1 MVIFSDPATEIIPSW
16 IGSSRSSKDARR
28 LSGGVTKKRRVQELG
43 EKAAGEG
50 SGDDLARG
58 RASYERRAWKD
69 AYESLTRADRA
80 ASLGAEDLELLATS
94 AFMLGRDDEYL
105 SVLERAHHAYTEAGE
120 TRHAVRCA
128 FWVGINLALRGEMGP
143 AGGWLGRAHRI
154 LGDEDS
160 VERGYL
166 LMPLVFQHEAGGDFA
181 AAAAVAAD
189 AAAVADRFGD
199 AEGFAL
205 AVHAQGTMLIKAG
218 RVREGLALL
227 DEAMVTV
234 AGGKA
239 SPMATGIVYCGVI
252 LACQEVYEV
261 RRAQEWTAV
270 LTRWCE
276 AQPDLVAFTGR
287 CLVHRAEIMQLHG
300 EWSDALEEARRAGE
314 RLARS
319 FNRAAAAQAF
329 YRQGEVH
336 RLRGEF
342 EDAERAYREASR
354 FGWEPQPGMALLRLA
369 QGRREAAEATIRRAV
384 GEATQPLRRA
394 NLLPA
399 YVEIMLA
406 AGDVEKAR
414 TGCRE
419 LEEVAGRYESAMLAA
434 LVAHARGASELAAG
448 DPRSA
453 LGSLRQ
459 AGETWQD
466 LDVPYDA
473 ARARVLV
480 AEACRAL
487 GDDDA
492 AVLEL
497 EAAREMFADL
507 GAAPDLA
514 RLDSAAG
521 RAAQGTHGLTPRQVE
536 VLRLVSAGKSNREIA
551 AALVISEHTVA
562 RHVQNIFA
570 ALGVS
575 SRTAASAFAFEHDLV

>member
-1 MVIFSDPATEIIPSW
+1 MHGLDDE
-16 IGSSRSSKDARR
+16 GED
-28 LSGGVTKKRRVQELG
+28 EL
-43 EKAAGEG
+43 E
-50 SGDDLARG
+50 RG
-58 RASYERRAWKD
+58 RAAYERHAWKS
-69 AYESLTRADRA
+69 AYESLSRVDKA
-80 ASLGAEDLELLATS
+80 ALLGAEDLELLATS
-94 AFMLGRDDEYL
+94 AYMLGRDNEYL
-105 SVLERAHHAYTEAGE
+105 SGLERAHHAYLEAGR
-120 TRHAVRCA
+120 TLPAVRCA
-128 FWVGINLALRGEMGP
+128 FWVGINHALRGEMGP
-143 AGGWLGRAHRI
+143 AGGWLGRAHR
-154 LGDEDS
+154 LVGEEDS

-166 LMPLVFQHEAGGDFA
+166 LIPLVFQHEASGDFTA
-181 AAAAVAAD
+181 AASVAAE
-189 AAAVADRFGD
+189 AAALARRFGH
-199 AEGFAL
+199 AEGYAL
-205 AVHAQGTMLIKAG
+205 SVQAQGSMLIKAG
-218 RVREGLALL
+218 RVQEGLALL
-227 DEAMVTV
+227 DEAMVTI
-234 AGGKA
+234 AGGKV
-239 SPMATGIVYCGVI
+239 PPLATGIVYCGVI

-276 AQPDLVAFTGR
+276 QQPDLVAFTGR

-300 EWSDALEEARRAGE
+300 AWNDALEEARRAGE

-319 FNRAAAAQAF
+319 FNRGAAAQAF

-342 EDAERAYREASR
+342 AEAESAYREASR

-369 QGRREAAEATIRRAV
+369 QGRRDAAAATIRRAV
-384 GEATQPLRRA
+384 DEAAQPLRRA

-406 AGDVEKAR
+406 TGNVEEAR
-414 TGCRE
+414 ASCRE
-419 LEEVAGRYESAMLAA
+419 LEEIAGRYESAMLAA
-434 LVAHARGASELAAG
+434 LVAHARGASELTGG

-453 LGSLRQ
+453 LVSLRQ

-466 LDVPYDA
+466 LGAPYDA

-480 AEACRAL
+480 ADACRAL

-492 AVLEL
+492 AALEL
-497 EAAREMFADL
+497 EAARGMFAEL

-514 RLDSAAG
+514 QLDAAARRSG
-521 RAAQGTHGLTPRQVE
+521 PDAYGLTPRQLD
-536 VLRLVSAGKSNREIA
+536 VLRLVAAGQSNREIA

-570 ALGVS
+570 TLGVS

>member
-1 MVIFSDPATEIIPSW
+1 MEKQHV
-16 IGSSRSSKDARR
+16 SS
-28 LSGGVTKKRRVQELG
+28 
-43 EKAAGEG
+43 
-50 SGDDLARG
+50 DDLQRG
-58 RASYERRAWKD
+58 RTAYERREWKD
-69 AYESLTRADRA
+69 AHEALTHADKA
-80 ASLGAEDLELLATS
+80 ARLGAEDLELLATS

-105 SVLERAHHAYTEAGE
+105 SVLERAHHAHLEAGQ
-120 TRHAVRCA
+120 TLPAVRCA
-128 FWVGINLALRGEMGP
+128 FWVGINYALRGEMGP
-143 AGGWLGRAHRI
+143 AGGWLGRAHG
-154 LGDEDS
+154 LVGEEDS

-166 LMPLVFQHEAGGDFA
+166 LIPLVFQHEASGDFMA
-181 AAAAVAAD
+181 AASVAAD
-189 AAAVADRFGD
+189 AAALAKRFGH
-199 AEGFAL
+199 AEGYAL
-205 AVHAQGTMLIKAG
+205 SVQAQGSMLIKAG
-218 RVREGLALL
+218 RVKEGLALL
-227 DEAMVTV
+227 DEAMVTI
-234 AGGKA
+234 AGGKV

-276 AQPDLVAFTGR
+276 QQPDLVAFTGR

-300 EWSDALEEARRAGE
+300 AWNDALGEARRAGE

-319 FNRAAAAQAF
+319 FNRGAAAQAF

-336 RLRGEF
+336 RLLGEF
-342 EDAERAYREASR
+342 AEAESAYREASR

-369 QGRREAAEATIRRAV
+369 QGRPAAAAATIRRAV
-384 GEATQPLRRA
+384 SEATQPLRRA

-406 AGDVEKAR
+406 SGNVEEAR
-414 TGCRE
+414 IGCRE
-419 LEEVAGRYESAMLAA
+419 LEEIAERYESAMLAA

-448 DPRSA
+448 DARSA
-453 LGSLRQ
+453 LASLRQ
-459 AGETWQD
+459 AGETWQE
-466 LDVPYDA
+466 LEAPYDA

-480 AEACRAL
+480 SEACRAL
-487 GDDDA
+487 GDDDTA
-492 AVLEL
+492 ALEL
-497 EAAREMFADL
+497 EAARDVFAEL

-514 RLDSAAG
+514 RLDSATG
-521 RAAQGTHGLTPRQVE
+521 RAAREAYGLTPRQVE
-536 VLRLVSAGKSNREIA
+536 VLRLVCAGKSNREIA